1 MVWEVAVGPLKLAKV
16 FFHAVEAKKKFFYLF
31 SGKLDFS
38 FYSGSQTIE
47 TQSQNRKFSMRMLFA
62 IMYFYARDND
72 DEVFE
77 CVSPEYFYA

>member
-1 MVWEVAVGPLKLAKV
+1 MQSKR
-16 FFHAVEAKKKFFYLF
+16 KKKFFYLF